1 MSNPPPELQ
10 LNFVDDAPP
19 TVYTDVPELN
29 EQDEPS
35 PIVEMKAMMEK
46 EPIDDSAI
54 FGDDPAPPRPR
65 TPTPAPAPA
74 PAPAKK
80 KTKEKPIRYNKDGSV
95 RKPRQYTE
103 EQCRAM
109 SEGMKKVRLEAG
121 KNKTKKQEERA
132 KEQKHKA
139 LLKAKRDMEIEE
151 IEEKIKKKSQ
161 PKEQKSPAPAPAPS
175 FTKED
180 LEKASF
186 EAILKYD
193 TLRKER
199 KAKKKQE
206 QQVKQYQ
213 EDVKTNLKKE
223 LGWRDVAGVY
233 SDCF

>member
-19 TVYTDVPELN
+19 PVYTDVPELN
-29 EQDEPS
+29 EQDDPS

-54 FGDDPAPPRPR
+54 FGDD
-65 TPTPAPAPA
+65 PAPAPA

-103 EQCRAM
+103 EQRKAM
-109 SEGMKKVRLEAG
+109 AERMRKVRLEAG

-132 KEQKHKA
+132 KEQKHKE

-151 IEEKIKKKSQ
+151 IEAKIKKKSQ
-161 PKEQKSPAPAPAPS
+161 PKEEKPPAPAPAPS

-180 LEKASF
+180 LERASF

-223 LGWRDVAGVY
+223 LGWREVAGPY
-233 SDCF
+233 ANCF